1 MLNAIPYA
9 RSAPANPQIVLALYP
24 FAAMVPGIGLPRMS
38 SAYNIPPMPRPD
50 VLVPDEEE
58 DDEEIDLPTEDEPDT
73 GVGRTEQPEKAPNLR
88 REDEIRP
95 RLDENDE
102 PLLPPHEKQR
112 KPEVDDPLP
121 KPEIGPGRVPI
132 SQ

>member
-1 MLNAIPYA
+1 MPNAIPYA
-9 RSAPANPQIVLALYP
+9 RSAPANPQFALYP
-24 FAAMVPGIGLPRMS
+24 FAAMVPGIGLPRMPN
-38 SAYNIPPMPRPD
+38 AHNIPPVPHPD
-50 VLVPDEEE
+50 VRVPDEEG

-73 GVGRTEQPEKAPNLR
+73 GVGRTEQPEKAPNLP

-95 RLDENDE
+95 RLDENDD

-112 KPEVDDPLP
+112 KPEVDEPLP
-121 KPEIGPGRVPI
+121 TPEIGPGRVPF